1 MPINL
6 SHEVRELILK
16 IILLLCK
23 KYGFDDLTTDYNENH
38 GKHGWFASSNA
49 SGTSSAKQE
58 GKQQPAQ
65 KSIEASLQPKG
76 ARTPEGKK
84 MLDLFR
90 AERVKLNL
98 SKQAQHRTAQ
108 EAREATAKEQA
119 KHPGTKVLPKSYFTK
134 KFQSVE
140 SSTLDRIRKGN
151 FEEIAGRG
159 NSPRFHVVFN
169 DEVGRVYNRDAEKFE
184 ASHTVEAVY
193 SKSDGYHMWPV
204 PDDRKG
210 R

>member
-1 MPINL
+1 MSFSPDIWEL
-6 SHEVRELILK
+6 VRKIL
-16 IILLLCK
+16 LLLCK

-90 AERVKLNL
+90 AKGVKENQA
-98 SKQAQHRTAQ
+98 KQKQHLTPQA
-108 EAREATAKEQA
+108 AKEATAREQE
-119 KHPGTKVLPKSYFTK
+119 KNPGMQVIPKSYFTK
-134 KFQSVE
+134 KMQSVRD
-140 SSTLDRIRKGN
+140 SVLTRIKNGD
-151 FEEIAGRG
+151 F
-159 NSPRFHVVFN
+159 
-169 DEVGRVYNRDAEKFE
+169 DEVDGQHNSLRFRLTFKDPVGCAYDKKQDKFVP
-184 ASHTVEAVY
+184 SSTVEAVC
-193 SKSDGYHMWPV
+193 SINDGYHMWPV
-204 PDDRKG
+204 LDDKERG
-210 R
+210 

>member
-1 MPINL
+1 M
-6 SHEVRELILK
+6 
-16 IILLLCK
+16 CK
-23 KYGFDDLTTDYNENH
+23 KYGFDDLTTDFN
-38 GKHGWFASSNA
+38 GKHDSENGQFAKKNSS
-49 SGTSSAKQE
+49 GESSSKQKEKQKPPKQE
-58 GKQQPAQ
+58 GKPQPAQ
-65 KSIEASLQPKG
+65 KSTEASLRPKG
-76 ARTPEGKK
+76 AQTPDGEK
-84 MLDLFR
+84 MLTLFR
-90 AERVKLNL
+90 GEHVKLNL

-151 FEEIAGRG
+151 FEEIVGRH
-159 NSPRFHVVFN
+159 NSTRFQVVF
-169 DEVGRVYNRDAEKFE
+169 DDAVGRVYNRDTGEFE

-193 SKSDGYHMWPV
+193 SKPDGYHMWPV
-204 PDDRKG
+204 SDDRKG

>member
-1 MPINL
+1 MYPFL
-6 SHEVRELILK
+6 GGDA
-16 IILLLCK
+16 
-23 KYGFDDLTTDYNENH
+23 YGFDDLTTDFN
-38 GKHGWFASSNA
+38 GKHDEEGLFAEKNSG
-49 SGTSSAKQE
+49 GTSSAKQE

-65 KSIEASLQPKG
+65 KSNEVSLQPKG
-76 ARTPEGKK
+76 VRTPEGKK

-90 AERVKLNL
+90 AKSVKLNL

-108 EAREATAKEQA
+108 AAREATVREQE
-119 KHPGTKVLPKSYFTK
+119 KHPGVDIMPKSYFTK

-151 FEEIAGRG
+151 FEEIAGRH
-159 NSPRFHVVFN
+159 NSTRFQVIF
-169 DEVGRVYNRDAEKFE
+169 DDAVGKAYNRDTGEFE

-204 PDDRKG
+204 LDDRKG

>member
-1 MPINL
+1 MSFSPEIW
-6 SHEVRELILK
+6 ELLRK
-16 IILLLCK
+16 IIFCLCR

-38 GKHGWFASSNA
+38 GKNGRFASSNA

-65 KSIEASLQPKG
+65 NSVKTSLRPKG
-76 ARTPEGKK
+76 AQTPDGEK
-84 MLDLFR
+84 MLALFR
-90 AERVKLNL
+90 AKSVKLNL

-119 KHPGTKVLPKSYFTK
+119 KHPGVDIMPKSYFTK

-140 SSTLDRIRKGN
+140 ASTLDRIRKGD
-151 FEEIAGRG
+151 FEEIAGSF
-159 NSPRFHVVFN
+159 NSPRFHVVF
-169 DEVGRVYNRDAEKFE
+169 DDAVGKVYNKDTGKFE

-204 PDDRKG
+204 SDDRKG

>member
-23 KYGFDDLTTDYNENH
+23 KYGFDDLTNDYNENH

-49 SGTSSAKQE
+49 SGTSSSKQE

-65 KSIEASLQPKG
+65 KSNEVSLQPKG
-76 ARTPEGKK
+76 VRTPEGKK

-90 AERVKLNL
+90 AKSVKLNL

-108 EAREATAKEQA
+108 AAREATVREQE
-119 KHPGTKVLPKSYFTK
+119 KHPGVDIMPKSYFTK

-151 FEEIAGRG
+151 FEEIAGRH
-159 NSPRFHVVFN
+159 NSTRFQVIF
-169 DEVGRVYNRDAEKFE
+169 DDAVGKAYNRDTGEFE

-204 PDDRKG
+204 LDDRKG